1 MRTIIRMQ
9 RKGPKNLYTNRMVV
23 QGSYKKLKGIVIEN
37 LGFWVYKKL
46 DAHKKSLILNRN
58 RARYWLAMGALLSPK
73 IQRFFCAFNLACSPY
88 IKWGKATAVTY
99 KADQEKAFRLGV
111 QEYLSF
117 GKPTYLGNQISDG
130 KSKAVSARNVYFRQF
145 KFREQLKNYL
155 EPQHGQEYLDS
166 IIGMTSK
173 EVTSD
178 TPLERS
184 QKFYELK
191 RLYEEIEKDP
201 TLIAPYKR
209 ELLYNRMNEL
219 AEQGLMSESEVESTN
234 QKLKV
239 SDKLDPVERAFLAEW
254 EERKER
260 TKQLLTT
267 METMLNPIDKTEFVA
282 RAKEQSS
289 MSNNLFEMYMGQ
301 YLSEQRD
308 RKEAFTLVDVEYF
321 AKVYCG
327 INNAVDFNEGFPET
341 NDEHIFVAPQV
352 PITPEPDI
360 ALYDPNDW
368 YDMREAT
375 TNEIRG
381 YASNKDRWFDLPM
394 TEASRAKTAKAMTDM
409 YSTMFRDA
417 PIENRIMPPQHHEKV
432 ERRREVMKSIR
443 DKRAAKKA
451 EKERSKQ
458 DSEAAAKPAE

>member
-1 MRTIIRMQ
+1 MQ

-23 QGSYKKLKGIVIEN
+23 QGSYKKLKGMVIEN
-37 LGFWVYKKL
+37 LGFWVFKKL

-73 IQRFFCAFNLACSPY
+73 MQRFFSAYNLSCAPY
-88 IKWGKATAVTY
+88 IKWGKATAVTH
-99 KADQEKAFRLGV
+99 KPDQERAFRLGV

-117 GKPTYLGNQISDG
+117 GPSLWLGHPTSEG
-130 KSKAVSARNVYFRQF
+130 KSKAITARNVYFRQF

-155 EPQHGQEYLDS
+155 EPQNGQEYLDS

-219 AEQGLMSESEVESTN
+219 AEQGLMSEREIEDTN
-234 QKLKV
+234 EKIKLNK
-239 SDKLDPVERAFLAEW
+239 DLDPVERAFLLEW
-254 EERKER
+254 EDRKVR
-260 TKQLLTT
+260 TKHLLTT
-267 METMLNPIDKTEFVA
+267 LETMLNPIDKSEFVA
-282 RAKEQSS
+282 RAKEQSKV
-289 MSNNLFEMYMGQ
+289 SNNMFEMYMGQ

-308 RKEAFTLVDVEYF
+308 RTESFTLADVEF
-321 AKVYCG
+321 FSKVYCEV
-327 INNAVDFNEGFPET
+327 NNTLDADDNVYDVNAD
-341 NDEHIFVAPQV
+341 NVFVAPQV

-360 ALYDPNDW
+360 TLYDPNDW

-381 YASNKDRWFDLPM
+381 YASNKDRWFDLPLS
-394 TEASRAKTAKAMTDM
+394 EAARAKRVQDM
-409 YSTMFRDA
+409 ASFYSGLYREKHQ
-417 PIENRIMPPQHHEKV
+417 ENKQLPPQHNEKV
-432 ERRREVMKSIR
+432 ERRRETMKSIR

-451 EKERSKQ
+451 EKEGAKA
-458 DSEAAAKPAE
+458 EA